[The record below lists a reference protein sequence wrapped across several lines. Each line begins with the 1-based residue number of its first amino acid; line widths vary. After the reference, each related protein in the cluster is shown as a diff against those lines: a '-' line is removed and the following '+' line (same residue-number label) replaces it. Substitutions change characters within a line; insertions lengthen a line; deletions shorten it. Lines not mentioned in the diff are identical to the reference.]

1 MWAEVIVCCAFRWN
15 CISHLLKKLDACVAI
30 RLYTMASKWRS
41 AKETSCGR
49 RCSSK
54 PTGPVVNRIVKGSA
68 ARKVRERRRSPS
80 RCIGGKLIP
89 ASIFDDLATEA
100 VKKAVE

>member
-1 MWAEVIVCCAFRWN
+1 
-15 CISHLLKKLDACVAI
+15 
-30 RLYTMASKWRS
+30 MARKRRS

-100 VKKAVE
+100 VEKAVGYLRQRVGYPLPLKGMFV